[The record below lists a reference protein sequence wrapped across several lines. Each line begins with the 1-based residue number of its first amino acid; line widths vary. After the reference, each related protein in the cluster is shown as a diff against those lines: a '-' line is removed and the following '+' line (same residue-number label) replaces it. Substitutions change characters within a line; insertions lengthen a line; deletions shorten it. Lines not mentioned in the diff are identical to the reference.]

1 MDAAAFTE
9 KPRGNHAGIVED
21 NQFVSSEEVG
31 KQREVRILE
40 LAAGA
45 FDDEQARGVATI
57 QRPLGDQA
65 GRKVVVEVVY
75 AHGAQL

>member
-1 MDAAAFTE
+1 MNAEAFAE
-9 KPRGNHAGIVED
+9 KPRGDHAGIVED

-31 KQREVRILE
+31 KLRELRIPE

-45 FDDEQARGVATI
+45 FDDEQARGVAAI
-57 QRPLGDQA
+57 QRSLGDQA